1 MGDSPEICAQVVSAG
16 DEMMFDVKKLI
27 AGAVSGFVG
36 AAVVDIHAWSKSEG
50 KFDWVLAFKRWIA
63 GAVSGVTAAMGIGS
77 L

>member
-1 MGDSPEICAQVVSAG
+1 
-16 DEMMFDVKKLI
+16 MMFDVKKLV

-36 AAVVDIHAWSKSEG
+36 AAVVDIHAWSQSEG

-63 GAVSGVTAAMGIGS
+63 GAVSGVAAAMGIGS